1 MNTNKKVKKPITE
14 MRMSTSTIAVP
25 VKKKKKIRQ
34 DVKVQTK
41 VKTSAPV
48 PTSST
53 SVVNTVKKKKR
64 TVAGGEKRLNRV
76 KEKALVEETAALE
89 LIARMKKK
97 SEKSNE
103 DDHLQVYMD
112 MYTQLRRI
120 IKRTEKGCMKSKTG
134 QGAYQLA
141 TLYTQ
146 LRETIADIR
155 NLTDLSDHADL
166 LIEKVMRPL
175 FTTMVQNT
183 SNSMYTIKLKIKDKL
198 REKRVRRTFEDIDE
212 ITIEAGKNL
221 QDLYDRSCQDIK
233 KILVGE

>member
-1 MNTNKKVKKPITE
+1 MKLKKKKTLSVE
-14 MRMSTSTIAVP
+14 STAKRMSTAPAKTVP
-25 VKKKKKIRQ
+25 KVDQ
-34 DVKVQTK
+34 SVKVK
-41 VKTSAPV
+41 APV
-48 PTSST
+48 PPKSSM
-53 SVVNTVKKKKR
+53 SVVNTVKSKKKKPR
-64 TVAGGEKRLNRV
+64 T
-76 KEKALVEETAALE
+76 EETRTKKLDKVKDKAMLEESAALE
-89 LIARMKKK
+89 LIAKMKTK

-103 DDHLQVYMD
+103 DDHLAVYMS
-112 MYTQLRRI
+112 MYRQLKRI
-120 IKRTEKGCMKSKTG
+120 IRRTEKSCLKSKGG

-155 NLTDLSDHADL
+155 NLTDLSDHAEL

-198 REKRVRRTFEDIDE
+198 QEKRVRRTFEDIDE

-221 QDLYDRSCQDIK
+221 QDLYDRSCSDIK